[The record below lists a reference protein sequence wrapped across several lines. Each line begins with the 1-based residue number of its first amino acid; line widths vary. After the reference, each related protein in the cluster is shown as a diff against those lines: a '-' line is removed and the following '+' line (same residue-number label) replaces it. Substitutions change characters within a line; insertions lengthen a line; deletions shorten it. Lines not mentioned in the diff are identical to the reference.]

1 MAVQSISTECFV
13 MPETRGQSQ
22 KRDILDCDCMLQF
35 AKVPCSGDGTM
46 RKADCNFSFFP
57 CNSTCSSLLNITKA
71 RSLLDQWT
79 PRSGIPSFLSD
90 FFLLKV
96 VRIPYDLIYLYLP
109 SKHS

>member
-1 MAVQSISTECFV
+1 MVAGDSQLSKGRQMAAQSISTECFV

-57 CNSTCSSLLNITKA
+57 CNSMLKSVEYHEGTLSTGPVDAALRHSI
-71 RSLLDQWT
+71 
-79 PRSGIPSFLSD
+79 ISF
-90 FFLLKV
+90 
-96 VRIPYDLIYLYLP
+96 
-109 SKHS
+109 